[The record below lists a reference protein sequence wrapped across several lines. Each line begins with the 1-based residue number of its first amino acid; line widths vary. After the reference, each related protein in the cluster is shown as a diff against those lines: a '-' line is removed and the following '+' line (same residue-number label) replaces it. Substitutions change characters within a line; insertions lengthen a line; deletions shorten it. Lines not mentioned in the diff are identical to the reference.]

1 MFQQVREI
9 MNWVGESL
17 RNESSYNIMVVPD
30 NGSEIKKAVI
40 GVDHFKKFAYI
51 AGGAALFLVTKKY
64 VAHTLTT
71 KKTAAPPAI

>member
-40 GVDHFKKFAYI
+40 GVGYSVDV
-51 AGGAALFLVTKKY
+51 LVCGSLY
-64 VAHTLTT
+64 
-71 KKTAAPPAI
+71 

>member
-9 MNWVGESL
+9 LNWVGESL

-51 AGGAALFLVTKKY
+51 AGGAAIFFVVSVCATYFLVTKNN
-64 VAHTLTT
+64 AD
-71 KKTAAPPAI
+71 AA